1 MKVFWWFQR
10 SLLIRLIIKPKF
22 GDEVFNI
29 LFGSGERIV
38 VSKLASRK
46 KLNIYKEIYLL
57 QESKRKSKIRN
68 ELVWL

>member
-1 MKVFWWFQR
+1 M
-10 SLLIRLIIKPKF
+10 KPKF

-29 LFGSGERIV
+29 LFGSGERIA

-46 KLNIYKEIYLL
+46 KLNIYIEIYLL